1 MTHDDP
7 KNTSESLVAVHIALL
22 AVQLSFSGFHVI
34 GKVVLETLPPMALAA
49 SRVLFATPLLIGL
62 AWLKD
67 RRLPGWRH
75 LPYLALLG
83 LLGVFLNQI
92 LFVVGLKYTTA
103 TNAAILMPSI
113 PVFAVGM
120 GWLTGVERAGSR
132 RILGVLLAAAGAL
145 TLLDPRTFSRGD
157 STTLGTLLIL
167 LNCLSY
173 ATFLVLQRPLLAKLP
188 WRTVIAW
195 SFLFGGLGVS
205 LVSIPAVGE
214 LDLSA
219 LPSKVWLGVLYIAI
233 FPTFLGYLV
242 NTWAVRRSSA
252 TLAAAYTTVQPL
264 LTALLAMVFLAERL
278 GAPQILGFVLIAMGL
293 WLVSWQRQEA
303 SSQPPVA

>member
-1 MTHDDP
+1 MPEAQRSPTP
-7 KNTSESLVAVHIALL
+7 SPLLQVHLALL

-34 GKVVLETLPPMALAA
+34 GKVVLESMPPLALAA
-49 SRVLFATPLLIGL
+49 TRVLFATPLLIGL

-92 LFVVGLKYTTA
+92 LFVVGLKFTTA

-113 PVFAVGM
+113 PVFAVGI
-120 GWLTGVERAGSR
+120 GWLTGVEKTGAR
-132 RILGVLLAAAGAL
+132 RVLGVVLAAAGAVI
-145 TLLDPRTFSRGD
+145 LLDPRSFSLAD
-157 STTLGTLLIL
+157 ATALGTLLIL

-173 ATFLVLQRPLLAKLP
+173 SSFLVLQRPILERLP

-195 SFLFGGLGVS
+195 SFLFGGFGVALVGTPVLARVDMTLLG
-205 LVSIPAVGE
+205 PR
-214 LDLSA
+214 
-219 LPSKVWLGVLYIAI
+219 VWLGVAYIALV
-233 FPTFLGYLV
+233 PTFLGYLV

-264 LTALLAMVFLAERL
+264 LTALLAALFLAEHL
-278 GAPQILGFVLIAMGL
+278 GWPQIIGFGLIAAGL
-293 WLVSWQRQEA
+293 WLVSWRRR
-303 SSQPPVA
+303 